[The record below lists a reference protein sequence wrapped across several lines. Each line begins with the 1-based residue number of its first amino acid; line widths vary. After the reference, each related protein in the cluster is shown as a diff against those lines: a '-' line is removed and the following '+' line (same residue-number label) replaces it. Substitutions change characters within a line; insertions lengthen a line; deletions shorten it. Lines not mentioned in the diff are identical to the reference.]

1 MASTLTLPPSRP
13 SADERRAGSPD
24 RLCLSCLRRPSGRA
38 NCRAAG
44 GGTRRDSASQ
54 PLPPPAAPA
63 LHRGTPSQPGLAV
76 LAPSRRSAVVRA
88 GPRPTLQPHRVL
100 PRPHGGRMASAPVV
114 EVTERVI
121 TRLRAE
127 KHRAETWID
136 AVDLIAE
143 PEPEREWVINDFIE
157 RQGRILLAGAEGIGK
172 SFVTLTLAV
181 QAASGKEPVL
191 GRVLTPRIADSEADL
206 VVVDP
211 FYKWTNP
218 NPRDEAELLAALRVI
233 DQWRLHHGVAV
244 ILIHHLRKRQS
255 GEAGRGKDVSDMY
268 GSSILSRWPET
279 VMILTEDDR
288 LKVEKDRDHT
298 FADRPA
304 FPLVRGGR
312 WPFSLGDP
320 GAAFS
325 GPILGHLRDAGPTS
339 GNALWGRIGGRTQDF
354 YAAIR
359 NLEREGRIRRS
370 GQRWEA
376 VE

>member
-1 MASTLTLPPSRP
+1 
-13 SADERRAGSPD
+13 
-24 RLCLSCLRRPSGRA
+24 
-38 NCRAAG
+38 
-44 GGTRRDSASQ
+44 
-54 PLPPPAAPA
+54 
-63 LHRGTPSQPGLAV
+63 
-76 LAPSRRSAVVRA
+76 
-88 GPRPTLQPHRVL
+88 
-100 PRPHGGRMASAPVV
+100 MASAPVV

-191 GRVLTPRIADSEADL
+191 GRFLTPYPCRVLYLELEMGRSTVRGRLRKLITSAGGLDHGAVELYLRPDGVDLKSQKELRDLDTRIADSEADL

-255 GEAGRGKDVSDMY
+255 GEAGRGKDVSDLY